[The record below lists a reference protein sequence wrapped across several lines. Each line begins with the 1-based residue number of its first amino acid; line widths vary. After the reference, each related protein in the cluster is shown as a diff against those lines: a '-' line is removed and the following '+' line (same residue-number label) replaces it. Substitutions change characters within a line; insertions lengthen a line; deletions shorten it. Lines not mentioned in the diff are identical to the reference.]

1 MKDQTHWKATC
12 REHAA
17 WESPATSDPTMSN
30 LRSALAPAFSQFSRP
45 FRISTM
51 AAEGETETTPGL
63 VDMKAAVK
71 QCRTVGHVLEDKCR
85 TPYPQLHTEYTD
97 AYRCHKCCTES
108 TMQNHVMN
116 DLCILSCLTAPSR
129 QQQPGDCQEEHQLLY
144 ELREGFLHRSC
155 GQGRQDT

>member
-1 MKDQTHWKATC
+1 
-12 REHAA
+12 
-17 WESPATSDPTMSN
+17 
-30 LRSALAPAFSQFSRP
+30 
-45 FRISTM
+45 M

-116 DLCILSCLTAPSR
+116 DL
-129 QQQPGDCQEEHQLLY
+129 
-144 ELREGFLHRSC
+144 
-155 GQGRQDT
+155 